1 LYLFSFTHSASV
13 TDLLVYRRK
22 SDKVAFFL
30 KKIIVSNDWSII
42 QHLSP
47 LYHARLIVGML
58 IDYFTCIALKIVVLE
73 MIALIKNEQ
82 LNVYEYEILLDVTL
96 TIARFCH

>member
-1 LYLFSFTHSASV
+1 LYLFSFTHSASL

-22 SDKVAFFL
+22 SDKVAFFF

-42 QHLSP
+42 QHLSADKMSP

-73 MIALIKNEQ
+73 TIALIKKKN
-82 LNVYEYEILLDVTL
+82 N
-96 TIARFCH
+96 